1 MKPVIVKGQIEP
13 GGSTVTEDYIC
24 RLTIEEDQLLIERD
38 EFGKEVN
45 TLYDIQIHDL
55 LGVEHLN
62 APQTNQNIVRQ
73 VLDAILLL
81 LGTIF
86 IQFKAPEPVVELLR
100 VTFMQH
106 SEQHILTFRLLEGSA
121 SAITN
126 RYSDL
131 LATMK

>member
-24 RLTIEEDQLLIERD
+24 RLTMEEDQLLIERD
-38 EFGKEVN
+38 EFGKEVSA
-45 TLYDIQIHDL
+45 LYDIQIHDL

-86 IQFKAPEPVVELLR
+86 IQLSTP
-100 VTFMQH
+100 T
-106 SEQHILTFRLLEGSA
+106 SI
-121 SAITN
+121 
-126 RYSDL
+126 
-131 LATMK
+131 